1 MGNTARRRRLR
12 PEFDSLDSRRLLSGF
27 TPLQIQTAY
36 GLSNVAVSTSTGG
49 SVAGDGSG
57 QTIAII
63 GAFHNPTIQSDLD
76 VFNSEY
82 GLPRTT
88 VTVVNLGTSETHSTW
103 ASESAMDVQWAHALA
118 PGASIVLVEAASD
131 GGDDVMK
138 AVDVARNLPGVS
150 VVSMSFGFTESAG
163 QHGLDSIFTTP
174 AGHTGVTFIAASGDH
189 GPQGGAMFPAS
200 SPNVL
205 GVGGTTL
212 TLDGAGAVVSE
223 GVWSLSASGPGRYST
238 RPSYQASF
246 QQGARRTTPDV
257 VFLGDP
263 NTGVAS
269 YYTDPETGQATWRV
283 VAGTSLGAPAWA
295 AIVAMVNQGRSLL
308 GAGSLDGAS
317 QTLPAL
323 YGLNG
328 TGFRAVGNAVSATA
342 AGLGAPDGRTLIPA
356 LVQSTMQKV
365 ETSTTPTNTSA
376 ASESTTNAATTGP
389 VRRQPAV
396 RRRQPAVKRTVV
408 PTPTRPTRLVR
419 QPPRMRRAADVS

>member
-27 TPLQIQTAY
+27 TPSQIQTAY
-36 GLSNVAVSTSTGG
+36 GLSDVALPTSSGG
-49 SVAGDGSG
+49 TVVGDGSG

-76 VFNSEY
+76 VFDSEY
-82 GLPRTT
+82 GLPHTT

-118 PGASIVLVEAASD
+118 PGASIVLIEAASD
-131 GGDDVMK
+131 GADDVLK

-150 VVSMSFGFTESAG
+150 VVSMSFGFTETAG
-163 QHGLDSIFTTP
+163 QHAFDGYFTTP

-189 GPQGGAMFPAS
+189 GPQGGAMYPAS

-212 TLDGAGAVVSE
+212 TLDAAGDVLSE
-223 GVWSLSASGPGRYST
+223 GLWSLSASGPGRYAS
-238 RPSYQASF
+238 RPSYQTSF

-269 YYTDPETGQATWRV
+269 FYTDPETGQATWRI

-295 AIVAMVNQGRSLL
+295 AIVAMVNQGRALL
-308 GAGSLDGAS
+308 GAGTLDGAS

-328 TGFRAVGNAVSATA
+328 TGLRVVANSVSATA

-356 LVQSTMQKV
+356 LVQGTMPKV
-365 ETSTTPTNTSA
+365 ETAAAGTTTIA
-376 ASESTTNAATTGP
+376 ASESTTSTATVGP
-389 VRRQPAV
+389 MRRQLAF
-396 RRRQPAVKRTVV
+396 RRRQITVKRTVA
-408 PTPTRPTRLVR
+408 PTPSRPTRLVR
-419 QPPRMRRAADVS
+419 QPLRTRRTAAVA